1 MSFKKVIKKVTKYAD
16 KHGEKME
23 SSALFGKGGVAERFK
38 KTRDLSN
45 RTSNAFPKDTI
56 GQHIKRV
63 KKIGAIHKMIDIEN
77 STSKRPVQPT
87 PKKPNPTANYK
98 REKLL

>member
-1 MSFKKVIKKVTKYAD
+1 MSLYKKA
-16 KHGEKME
+16 
-23 SSALFGKGGVAERFK
+23 K
-38 KTRDLSN
+38 KTIALSN
-45 RTSNAFPKDTI
+45 RTSNAFPGDTI

-63 KKIGAIHKMIDIEN
+63 KKIGAIHKMINMEN

-87 PKKPNPTANYK
+87 PKKQKPNAGFK

>member
-1 MSFKKVIKKVTKYAD
+1 MSLYKK
-16 KHGEKME
+16 G
-23 SSALFGKGGVAERFK
+23 
-38 KTRDLSN
+38 DLSN

-56 GQHIKRV
+56 GQHIKRL
-63 KKIGAIHKMIDIEN
+63 KKIGAIHKMIDMEN

>member
-1 MSFKKVIKKVTKYAD
+1 MS
-16 KHGEKME
+16 
-23 SSALFGKGGVAERFK
+23 FK

-56 GQHIKRV
+56 GQHIKRL
-63 KKIGAIHKMIDIEN
+63 KKIGAIHKMIDMEN

-87 PKKPNPTANYK
+87 PKKQKPNAGFK